1 MKTLLII
8 GAQGSGK
15 STAARVAQQIA
26 EQHHGVRAYI
36 IEGSEPFAPG
46 IPAGTAL
53 VIRTA
58 MSQPPRKPRSGHKP
72 AKPDRTIDLDKFQ
85 RGAFLSRSCAFALRE
100 AVDTLLAFNHG
111 GKAA

>member
-8 GAQGSGK
+8 GAKGSGK
-15 STAARVAQQIA
+15 TTAARVAQQIA
-26 EQHHGVRAYI
+26 EQHHSARAHI
-36 IEGSEPFAPG
+36 IEGGEPFTPG

-58 MSQPPRKPRSGHKP
+58 MSNPPRKPRPGHQP
-72 AKPDRTIDLDKFQ
+72 SKPDRTINLDKFHS
-85 RGAFLSRSCAFALRE
+85 GAMRSRSCAFALRE
-100 AVDTLLAFNHG
+100 AVDTLLALNHG